1 MTMTLIQTYTV
12 GTATADISFTSIS
25 GSFTD
30 LMLVIAGRSTS
41 SSNAYSEIGMYF
53 NGATYPDTT
62 ATFRTL
68 EGSGS
73 GSGTSNSVS
82 NYLSAGWNCGS
93 GMTANTFS
101 NNTVYIPNYAGSTQK
116 SVSVDSVSETNATAA
131 YQRIIAGK
139 STITAAITSI
149 RLNAE
154 TAFAVG
160 STVTLYGVTKGSLA
174 GVTVS

>member
-1 MTMTLIQTYTV
+1 MAITLISTVTV

-25 GSFTD
+25 GSYTD
-30 LMLVIAGRSTS
+30 LMLVVSGRSTVS
-41 SSNAYSEIGMYF
+41 VNAYSEIGMYF
-53 NGATYPDTT
+53 NGATFPDATS
-62 ATFRTL
+62 TFRTL
-68 EGSGS
+68 EGTGS
-73 GSGTSNSVS
+73 SVASNSVS
-82 NYLSAGWNCGS
+82 NYLSGGWNCGS

-101 NNTVYIPNYAGSTQK
+101 NNTIYIPNYAGTTQK
-116 SVSVDSVSETNATAA
+116 SISVDSVSETNATAA

-139 STITAAITSI
+139 STLSSAITAI

-160 STVTLYGVTKGSLA
+160 STVSLYGVTKGSSS